1 MPLKKMS
8 KTRYVGVY
16 KREDG
21 RFVVRVSARTE
32 DGKAKQRTRLLP
44 EGTSIEGAVRASF
57 VMKEMVQDEA
67 QFSLIGQMTTPMPR
81 LKDIDRD
88 LSGTV
93 EQYTRQ
99 WFALRRKRLKPST
112 EARYAEVLDRR
123 ILPRV
128 GYMLVME
135 VCRTAVE
142 SWVVWAE
149 QQRQPNGKPYA
160 HDTLMGWWRL
170 FAALMRDLSADYGT
184 PDPTRRIRPPQ
195 SDVRGLRENRVLT
208 EAQLEEF
215 LTAVQTYAPDR
226 YAEVITVAMTGM
238 RPAEVYA
245 LMWDCVS
252 FENESIVVRRGV
264 SNRTLTESTKTHA
277 ERVVPMPSA
286 LVAVLQEHRQR
297 LVRDQ
302 HPGVDSGFVFPANN
316 GKMRLPQSARK
327 VYELVSDAL
336 SHDVKVSPQV
346 LRRTVN
352 SLLVKAGVDRII
364 LRAMM
369 GHTSEAMTLRYSG
382 VNLKDKQD
390 AIRRLF
396 PEKKEEDAKG

>member
-1 MPLKKMS
+1 MPRKKKS
-8 KTRYVGVY
+8 KTRFDGVY
-16 KREDG
+16 KMEDG
-21 RFVVRVSARTE
+21 RFMVRVTARTE
-32 DGKAKQRTRLLP
+32 EGKVKDRTRVLP
-44 EGTSIEGAVRASF
+44 EGITIEGAVRASF
-57 VMKEMVQDEA
+57 MMREMVQDEA
-67 QFSLIGQMTTPMPR
+67 QLALIGQTTTPIPHLR
-81 LKDIDRD
+81 DIDHD

-93 EQYTRQ
+93 EQYVRQ

-112 EARYAEVLDRR
+112 EARYAEVIDRR

-128 GYMLVME
+128 GFMLVLE
-135 VCRTAVE
+135 VCRTSVE

-149 QQRQPNGKPYA
+149 QQRQPNGEPYA

-170 FAALMRDLSADYGT
+170 FSALMKDLSADYGT

-195 SDVRGLRENRVLT
+195 SDVRGLRESRVLT
-208 EAQLEEF
+208 EAQLEDF
-215 LTAVQTYAPDR
+215 LTAVHTYAPDR

-252 FENESIVVRRGV
+252 FENESIIVRRGI
-264 SNRTLTESTKTHA
+264 SCRTLTESTKTHA
-277 ERVVPMPSA
+277 ARIVPMPA
-286 LVAVLQEHRQR
+286 LLVKVLQEHRQR
-297 LVRDQ
+297 LLRDQ
-302 HPGVDSGFVFPANN
+302 HPGVASNFVFPADN

-327 VYELVSDAL
+327 VYELACEATKL
-336 SHDVKVSPQV
+336 DVRVRPQV

-352 SLLVKAGVDRII
+352 TLLVKAGVDRII

-390 AIRRLF
+390 AIRQLF
-396 PEKKEEDAKG
+396 PDKSEKF